1 MKMELKGKVAL
12 VTGASKGIG
21 AEIVKAM
28 AAEGASVAVNYSSD
42 SSGADRIVKAI
53 KEKGG
58 NAIAIQANVASVA
71 DARRLVSETVAEFGR
86 LDILVNN
93 AAAYD
98 MAAIED
104 ITEEEF
110 HRHFNINVLG
120 PIILIQEALK
130 HFSEGSSVLNI
141 SSTIVLSPE
150 ANTTLYSA
158 SKAALNDISETLAK
172 ELGPRQI
179 RVNTIS
185 PGVTHT
191 DGHPVYDW
199 GDEIVQPIIAKTPL
213 GRLGSPEDIAPAAV
227 FLASDAGAWIT
238 GANLQVSGGFR

>member
-1 MKMELKGKVAL
+1 MKLKGKVAL

-21 AEIVKAM
+21 AGIAEAM
-28 AAEGASVAVNYSSD
+28 AAEGAAVAVNYSSD
-42 SSGADRIVKAI
+42 SSGADRVVKAI
-53 KEKGG
+53 KDKGG
-58 NAIAIQANVASVA
+58 NAIAIQANVASVE

-104 ITEEEF
+104 ITEAEF

-120 PIILIQEALK
+120 PIILTQEALK
-130 HFSEGSSVLNI
+130 HFGEGSSVLNI

-150 ANTTLYSA
+150 ASTTLYSA

-199 GDEIVQPIIAKTPL
+199 GDEIVKPIIAKTPL